1 MMEENKVCT
10 TCAGKLEFNT
20 LIGFYECKSCGK
32 IYSVNDD
39 LKPVSLASV
48 SRLMLE
54 HNYDE
59 AHSKLQTL
67 IASNPDN
74 VMLHLHSLLCKRRA
88 VSTNQLLVAASNS
101 DEQIRQV
108 KDDADWKKISTVG
121 DGRGSKLTELVQE
134 YCDDQLKMSELR
146 RKYGPEIEYGT
157 LQDIPAPN
165 EKRIRSIHPFFVFL
179 ISLVFW
185 SIVVISIGLLVAS
198 ACNWFIEDWSES
210 KGYYTRLK
218 NDNEFGMAVGAII
231 IVLTFLSV
239 KLFPVIRQRRLTS
252 LAKNGRI
259 RFMKDGTPLK
269 VTSKIVDQTVYIK
282 PDQAAIREYR
292 DLRFRCEKIIEEIRR
307 EESHLMTDS

>member
-1 MMEENKVCT
+1 MEENKVCT

-20 LIGFYECKSCGK
+20 LIGFYECTACGK
-32 IYSVNDD
+32 IYSVTED

-67 IASNPDN
+67 ISSDPDN

-108 KDDADWKKISTVG
+108 KDDSDWDKIRTMNG
-121 DGRGSKLTELVQE
+121 GRGSKLTELVQE
-134 YCDDQLKMSELR
+134 YCDDQLKMSALR
-146 RKYGPEIEYGT
+146 RKYGPEIESGT
-157 LQDIPAPN
+157 LKDIPAPN
-165 EKRIRSIHPFFVFL
+165 EKKIKTIHPFFIFL
-179 ISLVFW
+179 ISLIFW
-185 SIVVISIGLLVAS
+185 SGVVISIGLLIAS
-198 ACNWFIEDWSES
+198 ANNWFFEDWSRS
-210 KGYYTRLK
+210 KGYYVRLK
-218 NDNEFGMAVGAII
+218 NDNEFGMTVGAII
-231 IVLTFLSV
+231 VVLTFLSV
-239 KLFPVIRQRRLTS
+239 KFLPVIRKRRLKN
-252 LAKNGRI
+252 LAKSGKI
-259 RFMKDGTPLK
+259 RFLKDGTPVK

-307 EESHLMTDS
+307 EESNLMTDF